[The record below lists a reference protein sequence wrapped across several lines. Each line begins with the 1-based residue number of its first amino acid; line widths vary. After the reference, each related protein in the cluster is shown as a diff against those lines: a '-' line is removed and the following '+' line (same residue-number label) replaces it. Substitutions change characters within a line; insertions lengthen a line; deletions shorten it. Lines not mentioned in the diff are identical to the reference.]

1 MNKRPSNVSYK
12 KNLTIKIS
20 LQQIPTTVLETGINQ
35 SCFSSFRFLLLLLT
49 YENCYELKFE
59 NEEFFEIK
67 VKITAKCWLSSSDF
81 SVHNSASLQLS
92 IWKCDSKIKVKW
104 KINSK
109 RVFLSVVFNGGKK
122 QQTEGPVGWVCL
134 AQDCGSAPPGKH
146 NKDCGINSSRATH
159 VFTLFKVNI

>member
-67 VKITAKCWLSSSDF
+67 VKITAKCWLSSSEF

-109 RVFLSVVFNGGKK
+109 RVFLSGLSLFQFYSMGAKSSK
-122 QQTEGPVGWVCL
+122 QKDL
-134 AQDCGSAPPGKH
+134 LDGSAWLRTVVQH
-146 NKDCGINSSRATH
+146 RQVSTIRI
-159 VFTLFKVNI
+159 VV